1 MNRPSPL
8 TSPALGV
15 RRRCPRAW
23 IRRPAK
29 RPPREAA
36 AQSGAP
42 HGACGRRGTGSAR
55 AGSGGRG
62 GGAGRSARRA
72 PGGAPISPARH
83 APRIPA
89 AARSCGEASPSLRA
103 ASGALSDSRG
113 YRTRVVDDPLHY
125 VSRGH
130 PGPLR
135 VALRATFN
143 ITRRALC
150 LTGAVVR
157 SALRAVYQGLDTP
170 LAHAPAASPAV
181 RVAFARVLAPAP
193 CGPRARLR
201 RGRTSRQASRRPSAA
216 AAEGAGTASA
226 YWRACS
232 CGARSFV
239 AVLLAPRDAASSCQR
254 GREPPRRAAKKRS
267 LAALLAVRLLHRGA
281 HRQTTSA
288 TEASWAYAFCHF
300 LGDVAFLVESC
311 SSPRRCRCISS

>member
-1 MNRPSPL
+1 MRRDGAADHAREPPHRRSAPEGARPRPTATCGRADAMNRPSRL
-8 TSPALGV
+8 TSPAPGH
-15 RRRCPRAW
+15 
-23 IRRPAK
+23 
-29 RPPREAA
+29 AA
-36 AQSGAP
+36 AVSARVDPTPCEEARRERAP
-42 HGACGRRGTGSAR
+42 HGARGRRGTGSAR

-72 PGGAPISPARH
+72 PGGAPISPTRH

-113 YRTRVVDDPLHY
+113 YRTRVDDVPLHF
-125 VSRGH
+125 VARGH

-181 RVAFARVLAPAP
+181 RGAFARELAPAP

-201 RGRTSRQASRRPSAA
+201 RGRASRQASRRPSAA
-216 AAEGAGTASA
+216 AAEGAGTFSA

-239 AVLLAPRDAASSCQR
+239 AVLLAMTKS
-254 GREPPRRAAKKRS
+254 E
-267 LAALLAVRLLHRGA
+267 L
-281 HRQTTSA
+281 
-288 TEASWAYAFCHF
+288 
-300 LGDVAFLVESC
+300 
-311 SSPRRCRCISS
+311 